1 MPGFLRRLF
10 NGGNA
15 NADRSSSGR
24 DNTPGRDRP
33 RDAESNSDRAA
44 SLTDQSEVSE
54 SASLLDHAATPFADG
69 ASRGDFVWALARELG
84 AANTRDQAI
93 NHAANAGWM
102 SAGRA
107 EDGITR
113 AEAATVLARALA
125 LDTSRPE
132 GQVAYFADVGESD
145 WFFENAHAAR
155 RHGLIKGGGDNLFRG
170 NDALS
175 ADEARIVVARAS
187 SAAVIS
193 PVDQSPGRAPMLK
206 PSSLENLLTKEELTG
221 DEIAK
226 VRDDIAKRSPEDQA
240 KLYEKLNGKV
250 DYRNQRDNE
259 GKYAKTD
266 AKADGSSYGGDVMCN
281 VTSLAMALTQL
292 GIQVDESSK
301 QFEDL
306 LDEMIK
312 EQKLGSRYEFGGQ
325 AAVAKKMGAKAE
337 REWTPAFGSGSQA
350 EQWYTK
356 NVLPRLQSGSAA
368 TMSIAWGAGRNYYH
382 IVRLQWV
389 EAGGLRV
396 DDPYGKI
403 YNKNGY
409 YTYEKNDV
417 ESSEGEGA
425 RGEDR
430 LWSWDTVASL
440 NKSRYVQFLD
450 KA

>member
-1 MPGFLRRLF
+1 MPGLLRRLF
-10 NGGNA
+10 NGGNK
-15 NADRSSSGR
+15 NADRSNGGGDSG
-24 DNTPGRDRP
+24 PGKKRP
-33 RDAESNSDRAA
+33 VARESNSDRAA
-44 SLTDQSEVSE
+44 SITDQSESGDSE
-54 SASLLDHAATPFADG
+54 SLLACVATPFAQG
-69 ASRGDFVWALARELG
+69 ATRGDFVWALAMELG
-84 AANTRDQAI
+84 VTNTRYGAI
-93 NHAANAGWM
+93 DHAANAGWM

-107 EDGITR
+107 EDNITR
-113 AEAATVLARALA
+113 AEAATVLSRALA
-125 LDTSRPE
+125 LDASRPE
-132 GQVAYFADVGESD
+132 GQVAYFTDVGESE
-145 WFFENAHAAR
+145 WFFEQAHAAR

-175 ADEARIVVARAS
+175 ADEARIVVARAA

-193 PVDQSPGRAPMLK
+193 PEEQSPGRAPMLK
-206 PSSLENLLTKEELTG
+206 PAGLDSLLAKEELTG
-221 DEIAK
+221 EEIAK
-226 VRDDIAKRSPEDQA
+226 ARDDIAKRTPEDQA

-250 DYRNQRDNE
+250 DYRSQRDNE
-259 GKYAKTD
+259 GKYAKAD

-306 LDEMIK
+306 LDEMIS

-337 REWTPAFGSGSQA
+337 REWTPSFGSGAQA

-368 TMSIAWGAGRNYYH
+368 TMSIAWGASRNYYH

-409 YTYEKNDV
+409 YTYEKNEV